1 MTSEAL
7 AAKDLAAKDLA
18 DWGRALARITEEAA
32 SVILP
37 FWRTEL
43 AVTQKADE
51 SPVTEADRAGE
62 RLILDR
68 LAQLYPDVAVI
79 SEEHASE
86 FGTPEAIGSRFF
98 LVDPVDGT
106 KAFVR
111 GDPNFTVNIGLIEN
125 GASAAGAVCAP
136 ATGEVWFTTAQGT
149 MKRTGVGGIETP
161 ARVRPW
167 PQGEALGLVSHTMR
181 EEKAAELAAQYGFD
195 LRRPMDSSIKMCRIA
210 EGSADIYP
218 RHGPTS
224 EWDTAAAHAVL
235 VAAGG
240 TFTQPDG
247 SPFLYGKADQ
257 GFRNGWFVARG
268 GPAA

>member
-1 MTSEAL
+1 MSDTLTTKSL
-7 AAKDLAAKDLA
+7 AE
-18 DWGRALARITEEAA
+18 WGRALARITEEAA
-32 SVILP
+32 AVILP
-37 FWRTEL
+37 FWKTEL
-43 AVTQKADE
+43 AVVQKADQ

-62 RLILDR
+62 RLILRR
-68 LAQLYPDVAVI
+68 LTEAFPGVPTI

-86 FGTPEAIGSRFF
+86 FGTPDAIGRRFF

-125 GASAAGAVCAP
+125 GLPVAGAVCAP
-136 ATGEVWFTTAQGT
+136 ATGEVWFTTEAGA
-149 MKRTGVGGIETP
+149 MKREGPDSAEAP

-167 PQGEALGLVSHTMR
+167 PAGRALGLISHTMS
-181 EEKAAELAAQYGFD
+181 EEKAAELAAEYGFD
-195 LRRPMDSSIKMCRIA
+195 LRSAMDSSIKMCRIA
-210 EGSADIYP
+210 EGEADIYP

-247 SPFLYGKADQ
+247 SPFTYGKADK

-268 GPAA
+268 GR

>member
-1 MTSEAL
+1 MNNDNH
-7 AAKDLAAKDLA
+7 AAKELAN
-18 DWGRALARITEEAA
+18 WGRALARITEEAA
-32 SVILP
+32 AVILP
-37 FWRTEL
+37 YWRTEL
-43 AVTQKADE
+43 AVAQKADE

-62 RLILDR
+62 RLILRR
-68 LAQLYPDVAVI
+68 LAEAFPGVTVI

-86 FGTPEAIGSRFF
+86 FGTPDAVGPRFF

-111 GDPNFTVNIGLIEN
+111 GDPNFTVNIGLIDN
-125 GASAAGAVCAP
+125 GVPVAGAVCAP
-136 ATGEVWFTTAQGT
+136 ATGEVWYTTAEGA
-149 MKRTGVGGIETP
+149 MKRMGIDREEMP

-167 PQGEALGLVSHTMR
+167 PAGRALGLVSHTMR
-181 EEKAAELAAQYGFD
+181 EEKAAELAAEYGFD
-195 LRRPMDSSIKMCRIA
+195 LRTPMDSSIKMCRIA
-210 EGSADIYP
+210 EGAADIYP

-247 SPFLYGKADQ
+247 SPFTYGKADQ
-257 GFRNGWFVARG
+257 AFRNGWFVARG
-268 GPAA
+268 GR

>member
-1 MTSEAL
+1 MT
-7 AAKDLAAKDLA
+7 DNLA
-18 DWGRALARITEEAA
+18 DWGRALAKITEEAA
-32 SVILP
+32 AVILP

-43 AVTQKADE
+43 AVARKADE

-62 RLILDR
+62 RLILQR
-68 LAQLYPDVAVI
+68 LAELYPDVPVI

-86 FGTPEAIGSRFF
+86 FGTPEAVGPRFF

-125 GASAAGAVCAP
+125 GLPVAGAVCAP
-136 ATGEVWFTTAQGT
+136 ATGEVWFTTAEGT
-149 MKRTGVGGIETP
+149 LKRTGADGAA
-161 ARVRPW
+161 ARVHVRPW
-167 PQGEALGLVSHTMR
+167 PRGEALGLVSHTMR
-181 EEKAAELAAQYGFD
+181 EEKAAELAAEYGFD
-195 LRRPMDSSIKMCRIA
+195 LRTPMDSSIKMCRIA
-210 EGSADIYP
+210 EGAADIYP

-240 TFTQPDG
+240 SFTQPDG
-247 SPFLYGKADQ
+247 SPFTYGKADQ

-268 GPAA
+268 GRRP

>member
-1 MTSEAL
+1 MSSSDTPES
-7 AAKDLAAKDLA
+7 LA
-18 DWGRALARITEEAA
+18 DWGRELAQITEEAA
-32 SVILP
+32 TVILP
-37 FWRTEL
+37 FWKTEL
-43 AVTQKADE
+43 AVAQKADE

-62 RLILDR
+62 RLILRR
-68 LAQLYPDVAVI
+68 LAEAFPGVTVI

-86 FGTPEAIGSRFF
+86 FGTPDAVGPRFF

-111 GDPNFTVNIGLIEN
+111 GDPNFTVNIGLIQD
-125 GASAAGAVCAP
+125 GIPVAGAVCAP
-136 ATGEVWFTTAQGT
+136 ATGEVWFTTAQGA
-149 MKRTGVGGIETP
+149 MKRMSPNGPETP

-167 PQGEALGLVSHTMR
+167 PAGQALGLVSHTMR
-181 EEKAAELAAQYGFD
+181 EEKAAELAAEYGFD
-195 LRRPMDSSIKMCRIA
+195 LRTPMDSSIKMCRIA
-210 EGSADIYP
+210 EGAADIYP

-247 SPFLYGKADQ
+247 SPFIYGKADQ
-257 GFRNGWFVARG
+257 DFRNGWFVARG
-268 GPAA
+268 GHRIAASRG